1 MVAFTG
7 RLIVCK
13 GAVMIDP
20 ISAMAAVSAAV
31 NMIKKASATVDDVSS
46 LGPLIGKYFDA
57 KHTATK
63 AANQAKK
70 AGGSNMGKAIEIEL
84 ALKAQRDFE
93 EQLKGMFFSTNNMDV
108 WNSIQQ
114 RVMEMNKEDIAEQ
127 RREAARELNASKK
140 RKEMIELAIA
150 ITLVCVISI
159 IIFWGVFELIF
170 YCSENGCG

>member
-1 MVAFTG
+1 
-7 RLIVCK
+7 
-13 GAVMIDP
+13 MIDP

-31 NMIKKASATVDDVSS
+31 NMIKKASATVDDVAS

-63 AANQAKK
+63 AANEAKK

-114 RVMEMNKEDIAEQ
+114 RVMEMNKEDVAEQ
-127 RREAARELNASKK
+127 RREAARALNASKR
-140 RKEMIELAIA
+140 RKEVIELTIA
-150 ITLVCVISI
+150 ITLVSVIAI
-159 IIFWGVFELIF
+159 FIFWGVLELIF
-170 YCSENGCG
+170 YCSDYGCGK

>member
-1 MVAFTG
+1 
-7 RLIVCK
+7 
-13 GAVMIDP
+13 MIDP

-31 NMIKKASATVDDVSS
+31 NMIKKASATVDDVAS

-63 AANQAKK
+63 AASAAKK

-127 RREAARELNASKK
+127 RREAARALNAAKK
-140 RKEMIELAIA
+140 RKEMIELTIA
-150 ITLVCVISI
+150 ITLVSVISI
-159 IIFWGVFELIF
+159 IIFWGLFELVI

>member
-1 MVAFTG
+1 VA
-7 RLIVCK
+7 L
-13 GAVMIDP
+13 
-20 ISAMAAVSAAV
+20 
-31 NMIKKASATVDDVSS
+31 IKKASATVDDVAS

-57 KHTATK
+57 KHTASK

-84 ALKAQRDFE
+84 ALKSQRDFE
-93 EQLKGMFFSTNNMDV
+93 EQLKGLFFSTNNMDV

-114 RVMEMNKEDIAEQ
+114 RVMEMNKEDLAEQ
-127 RREAARELNASKK
+127 RREAARAINAAKK
-140 RKEMIELAIA
+140 RKETIEMTIA
-150 ITLVCVISI
+150 ITLVSVIAI

>member
-1 MVAFTG
+1 
-7 RLIVCK
+7 
-13 GAVMIDP
+13 MIDP
-20 ISAMAAVSAAV
+20 VSAMAAVSAAV

-63 AANQAKK
+63 AAREAKK

-93 EQLKGMFFSTNNMDV
+93 EQLKGLFFSTNNMDV

-114 RVMEMNKEDIAEQ
+114 RVAEMNAEDKAEA
-127 RREAARELNASKK
+127 RREEVRAIQAARK
-140 RKEMIELAIA
+140 RQEAIEMTVAIVA
-150 ITLVCVISI
+150 CLLVAVLVL
-159 IIFWGVFELIF
+159 WGVVQLIS
-170 YCSENGCG
+170 YCADVGCSR

>member
-1 MVAFTG
+1 M
-7 RLIVCK
+7 L
-13 GAVMIDP
+13 DP
-20 ISAMAAVSAAV
+20 VSAMAAVSAAV

-108 WNSIQQ
+108 WNSIMA
-114 RVMEMNKEDIAEQ
+114 RVADMNKEEIAEQ
-127 RREAARELNASKK
+127 RREAARALNASKK
-140 RKEMIELAIA
+140 RKEMIELTIA
-150 ITLVCVISI
+150 ITLITVIAV
-159 IIFWGVFELIF
+159 IIFWGILELLF
-170 YCSENGCG
+170 YCSANGCG

>member
-1 MVAFTG
+1 
-7 RLIVCK
+7 
-13 GAVMIDP
+13 MIDP

-31 NMIKKASATVDDVSS
+31 NMIKKASATVDDVAS

-63 AANQAKK
+63 AAKQAKK

-108 WNSIQQ
+108 WNSIQA
-114 RVMEMNKEDIAEQ
+114 RVIEMNKEDVAEQ
-127 RREAARELNASKK
+127 RREAARALNASRK
-140 RKEMIELAIA
+140 RKEMIELTIA
-150 ITLVCVISI
+150 ITLICVIAIFI
-159 IIFWGVFELIF
+159 IWGLLELIF
-170 YCSENGCG
+170 YCAGSGCGR

>member
-1 MVAFTG
+1 
-7 RLIVCK
+7 
-13 GAVMIDP
+13 MIDP

-31 NMIKKASATVDDVSS
+31 DMIKKASATVDDVSS

-114 RVMEMNKEDIAEQ
+114 RVAEMNAEDKAEAK
-127 RREAARELNASKK
+127 REEIRAVNAAKK
-140 RKEMIELAIA
+140 RAENIETAIALAILAVIVFFILWGLIEL
-150 ITLVCVISI
+150 IS
-159 IIFWGVFELIF
+159 
-170 YCSENGCG
+170 YCSAVGCGR

>member
-1 MVAFTG
+1 M
-7 RLIVCK
+7 L
-13 GAVMIDP
+13 DP
-20 ISAMAAVSAAV
+20 VSAMAAVSAAV
-31 NMIKKASATVDDVSS
+31 NMIKKASATVDDVSI

-114 RVMEMNKEDIAEQ
+114 RVMEMNKEEIAEQ
-127 RREAARELNASKK
+127 RREAARALNASKK
-140 RKEMIELAIA
+140 RKEMIELTIA
-150 ITLVCVISI
+150 ITLITVIAV
-159 IIFWGVFELIF
+159 IIFWGIMELLF
-170 YCSENGCG
+170 YCAGNGCG